1 MGGAQ
6 PFRWCLIQPGELRL
20 KGFQVSLAT
29 GRTLIVARVIFLF
42 GFALVVRVIRFI
54 LSRETHCKGR
64 RQRENKCQ
72 SPSPKAYSACYIYI
86 YTMYLSMCTLFV
98 HNLVTVPKLL
108 LRLFFILFLIFLGF
122 CCFLSVFPQSS
133 ALSQSGVAE
142 LIHGQFPGGRKI
154 PYTQVNKIDM
164 ITIAAESSKDSSQF
178 NKQNANIC

>member
-1 MGGAQ
+1 MSYSTRRIEVEGLPSFSCHWQ
-6 PFRWCLIQPGELRL
+6 N
-20 KGFQVSLAT
+20 S
-29 GRTLIVARVIFLF
+29 
-42 GFALVVRVIRFI
+42 
-54 LSRETHCKGR
+54 HR
-64 RQRENKCQ
+64 RQSHLSFWLCPCRPSHPIHPFQRNALQRKASKRKQMSKSQ
-72 SPSPKAYSACYIYI
+72 SKGLERMLYI

>member
-1 MGGAQ
+1 MGGHNLLGDVFFNQENWGWRASKLLL
-6 PFRWCLIQPGELRL
+6 PLAELSSSPESS
-20 KGFQVSLAT
+20 FFLALPLSSESSDSSFPEKRIAKEGVKEKT
-29 GRTLIVARVIFLF
+29 NVKVPVQRPIAHVI
-42 GFALVVRVIRFI
+42 
-54 LSRETHCKGR
+54 
-64 RQRENKCQ
+64 
-72 SPSPKAYSACYIYI
+72 YIYI
-86 YTMYLSMCTLFV
+86 MYLSMCTLFV

-154 PYTQVNKIDM
+154 PYTQVNRLDM

-178 NKQNANIC
+178 NKHNANIC